1 MGYLTSLDLSASG
14 MTAERLR
21 MDVISNNLANAN
33 TTHTPQGGPYRR
45 EEVVLSEQAPSF
57 TQTLSSLQA
66 GQDGYLPLAT
76 GMEQNSLEG
85 VQATGIV
92 TDNTPFKQVY
102 DPGNPD
108 ANSKGY
114 VLEPNVDVV
123 TEMVDMMGASR
134 AYEANV
140 TAVDATKSMAERAL
154 EIGAA

>member
-1 MGYLTSLDLSASG
+1 MDLSASG

-21 MDVISNNLANAN
+21 MDVISNNLANVN
-33 TTHTPQGGPYRR
+33 TTHTPEGGPYRR
-45 EEVVLSEQAPSF
+45 EEVVLSEQSPSF
-57 TQTLSSLQA
+57 GDTLRSMQA
-66 GQDGYLPLAT
+66 GEDGYLPLESD
-76 GMEQNSLEG
+76 MQQSELKG

-92 TDNTPFKQVY
+92 TDNTPFKQIY

-114 VLEPNVDVV
+114 VVQPNVDVV

-140 TAVDATKSMAERAL
+140 TAVDAAKGMAEKAL
-154 EIGAA
+154 EIGSA

>member
-1 MGYLTSLDLSASG
+1 MSFLGSLDLSASG

-21 MDVISNNLANAN
+21 MDVISNNLANVN

-45 EEVVLSEQAPSF
+45 EEVVLSEQSPSF
-57 TQTLSSLQA
+57 TDTLQA
-66 GQDGYLPLAT
+66 MQDGQDGYIPLESGLQQGA
-76 GMEQNSLEG
+76 LAG

-92 TDNTPFKQVY
+92 TDNSPLKEVY

-114 VLEPNVDVV
+114 VLQPNVDVV

-140 TAVDATKSMAERAL
+140 TAVDAAKSMAEKAL
-154 EIGAA
+154 EIGSA